1 MLLTY
6 LKFWLPMWLVYIGFT
21 ADLEPANLA
30 LGALLSLAVVVMV
43 RPQLSPMNLS
53 QLLMSLATLLL
64 YVFVVAW
71 EVLKNGIVVARI
83 VVTPSLPIKPGVIG
97 IDAGTDSPMAQAFS
111 AHSIT
116 ITPGEFVL
124 EMDDAGT
131 LYIHSL
137 DMDRTEPSA
146 QDDQARRMRW
156 LNRIV

>member
-1 MLLTY
+1 MFLAY
-6 LKFWLPMWLVYIGFT
+6 VKFWVPMWLAYVGFT
-21 ADLEPANLA
+21 ANLEPANLL
-30 LGALLSLAVVVMV
+30 LGALLSLAVVFMV
-43 RPQLSPMNLS
+43 RPQTSSMAPS
-53 QLLMSLATLLL
+53 QLLMSLATLVV
-64 YVFVVAW
+64 YVFIVAW
-71 EVLKNGIVVARI
+71 EVLKNGVVVARI
-83 VVTPSLPIKPGVIG
+83 VITPSLPIKPGVIA
-97 IDAGTDSPMAQAFS
+97 IDAGTDSPMARAFS

-124 EMDDAGT
+124 EMDDAGM